1 MAAPMILGM
10 TASAVYSFTDT
21 LFVSM
26 LGDTAALAAVPM
38 ALPFSAL
45 VMALSSIFEVGAGT
59 LVSRSIAS
67 VTRLLGCPFSAWLS
81 T

>member
-38 ALPFSAL
+38 ALPVFRTCNG
-45 VMALSSIFEVGAGT
+45 VIEHF
-59 LVSRSIAS
+59 
-67 VTRLLGCPFSAWLS
+67 
-81 T
+81 